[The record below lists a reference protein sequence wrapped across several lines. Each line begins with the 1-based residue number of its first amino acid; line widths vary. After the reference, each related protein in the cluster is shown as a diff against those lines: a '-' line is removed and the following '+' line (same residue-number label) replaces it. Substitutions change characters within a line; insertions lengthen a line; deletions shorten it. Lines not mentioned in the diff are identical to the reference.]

1 MPEQAAAGALLE
13 LTPYAVSSSPHF
25 TEWLHEQQV
34 SLAFTNIDRLFLIG
48 LKADGRLAVSSAAF
62 PRCMELAADDAQTLY
77 LVTSFQ
83 IWRLENALPPG
94 QLTESGCDAFYLP

>member
-1 MPEQAAAGALLE
+1 MPEQAAAGAQPCCELLE

-48 LKADGRLAVSSAAF
+48 LKADGRLARLILVRLDAA
-62 PRCMELAADDAQTLY
+62 
-77 LVTSFQ
+77 LVD
-83 IWRLENALPPG
+83 RHAL
-94 QLTESGCDAFYLP
+94 